1 MTKLANPPSN
11 KQKPGK
17 RALQKERTRAR
28 LLDVALK
35 TFAARGFEG
44 TSVRDVAA
52 EAEVNHGMI
61 KYYFEN
67 KDQLWRAAITF
78 LFERMERELGGEHP
92 EDDEADALTRAKNRV
107 RRYVRYCARHPEH
120 ARMMVQESIR
130 DNERLRW
137 AVETFIR
144 PQHEAS
150 HEVREDAKEQGIWP
164 AIPDA
169 SLAYIIVASAQM
181 PFMLA
186 PELNHLYGVDM
197 FEERHIE
204 AHAEALVTMLFDHRA
219 KRSED

>member
-1 MTKLANPPSN
+1 MPASASPPVLATK
-11 KQKPGK
+11 KPGK

-52 EAEVNHGMI
+52 KADVNHGMI
-61 KYYFEN
+61 KYYFKN

-78 LFERMERELGGEHP
+78 LFERMERELGGDHA
-92 EDDEADALTRAKNRV
+92 EDEGASALTRTKNRI
-107 RRYVRYCARHPEH
+107 RRYVHYCARHPEH

-130 DNERLRW
+130 DNERLQW

-144 PQHEAS
+144 PQHDAARD
-150 HEVREDAKEQGIWP
+150 VRDADRDAGIWP
-164 AIPDA
+164 DVPDV
-169 SLAYIIVASAQM
+169 SLSYMIVASAQM

-186 PELNHLYGVDM
+186 PELKHLYDVDM
-197 FEERHIE
+197 SEERHIE
-204 AHAEALVTMLFDHRA
+204 AHADALITILFDHRA
-219 KRSED
+219 KRP